1 MADTRQ
7 RIITAT
13 AELFRR
19 QGYNGTS
26 VKQVT
31 EAAGAPFGSLYHF
44 FPGGKED
51 LGDAVLRTSGQAYLE
66 LFEVIYDAAD
76 DPASAMTDFFDG
88 AAVVLEETGY
98 LDACPIGTVALEVAS
113 TNERLRAA
121 TADVFDSWVAAI
133 ALRLESAGVDRA
145 AAAELAVTLI
155 AAVEGGFMLSRAAR
169 SPEPMRI
176 AGRSMRALVELALT
190 NAVLARRVVGRRGD
204 RRRRP
209 VPARHARAGRGAQ
222 PLHQGGDL
230 RGPGQ
235 RA

>member
-66 LFEVIYDAAD
+66 LFEVIYDAAA

-88 AAVVLEETGY
+88 AAAVLEETDY

-113 TNERLRAA
+113 TNDRLRAA

-190 NAVLARRVVGRRGD
+190 TSSRRQAAR
-204 RRRRP
+204 
-209 VPARHARAGRGAQ
+209 
-222 PLHQGGDL
+222 
-230 RGPGQ
+230 GQ
-235 RA
+235 RANSVGW